1 MSVARLAAS
10 PGGKVTPGR
19 ILNSEWIKFR
29 TLRSSW
35 LTLLGA
41 VIAMVGTGLIVGY
54 VTGTSDWATLDGEN
68 TFASAT
74 VRGYLL
80 TQLIVGV
87 LGVLFVTGEYG
98 TGMIRSTFAA
108 VPRRLHVLAA
118 KTVVFSTVALV
129 TMTLASFAAF
139 FGGQI
144 FLSADD
150 HGSSLSDPGALRA
163 VAGVGV
169 YLMLVGALGGA
180 LGWIV
185 RSTAGAI
192 TALVALLLILPV
204 LVGFLPALGTDIA
217 KFLPSDAA
225 EAFVSS
231 GPVANALAP
240 WTGLG
245 VLVLWVAL
253 ALAAATVL
261 LRRRDA

>member
-1 MSVARLAAS
+1 MSVARLAAP

-41 VIAMVGTGLIVGY
+41 VVAMVATGLVVGY
-54 VTGTSDWATLDGEN
+54 VTSTSAWATLDGEA

-87 LGVLFVTGEYG
+87 LGVLFVTSEYG

-129 TMTLASFAAF
+129 SMTLASFAAF

-144 FLSADD
+144 FLRPTATAPRCQIRGRFAPS
-150 HGSSLSDPGALRA
+150 RA
-163 VAGVGV
+163 S
-169 YLMLVGALGGA
+169 MC
-180 LGWIV
+180 
-185 RSTAGAI
+185 T
-192 TALVALLLILPV
+192 
-204 LVGFLPALGTDIA
+204 
-217 KFLPSDAA
+217 
-225 EAFVSS
+225 
-231 GPVANALAP
+231 
-240 WTGLG
+240 
-245 VLVLWVAL
+245 
-253 ALAAATVL
+253 
-261 LRRRDA
+261 